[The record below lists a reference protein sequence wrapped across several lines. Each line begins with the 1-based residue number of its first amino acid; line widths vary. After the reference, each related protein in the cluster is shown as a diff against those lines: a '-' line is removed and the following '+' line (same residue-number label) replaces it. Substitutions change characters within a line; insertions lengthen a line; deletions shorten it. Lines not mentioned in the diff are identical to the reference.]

1 MILVARRASLLDAV
15 KEKIQQDTSA
25 DVLIFALDVKDTQ
38 AAAKAV
44 QDTVKRF
51 GRIDIVVANAGVSPS
66 PDGTR
71 RCASFVILNLSSNAF
86 LLSSYRRAR
95 YRPLVEHYGSECV
108 GRTELYRVSSLF
120 TSTWRIS

>member
-1 MILVARRASLLDAV
+1 MILIARRASLLDAV
-15 KEKIQQDTSA
+15 KSNIQQETNA
-25 DVLIFALDVKDTQ
+25 DVLTFALDVKDTQ

-71 RCASFVILNLSSNAF
+71 RCASFVVLNLS
-86 LLSSYRRAR
+86 
-95 YRPLVEHYGSECV
+95 
-108 GRTELYRVSSLF
+108 
-120 TSTWRIS
+120 

>member
-1 MILVARRASLLDAV
+1 MYPAVDPKHAFETKSYAGKVVLITGASSGIGPVIASFYARAGATVILVARRASLLDAV
-15 KEKIQQDTSA
+15 KSNIQQETNA
-25 DVLIFALDVKDTQ
+25 DVLTFALDVKDTQ

-71 RCASFVILNLSSNAF
+71 RCASFVVLNLS
-86 LLSSYRRAR
+86 
-95 YRPLVEHYGSECV
+95 
-108 GRTELYRVSSLF
+108 
-120 TSTWRIS
+120 